1 MTDPLSPEAIQSAF
15 QRELTTLPASLRQ
28 SVARYW
34 EEYLDAAQRM
44 ALTSALPRE
53 SAMLAALV
61 QVWACSDFVAQS
73 CCRHPQMLEDL
84 LTSGDLNRAY
94 AEGEYERTLRSSVGS
109 TFDDPSLGIALRQF
123 RRREMVRIAWRD
135 LAGWATLDETLAELS
150 ALARASIEV
159 ALERLYEWHSRDFGT
174 PIGSQSG
181 EPQQMVVLG
190 MGKLGAAELNFSSD
204 IDLIFAYPEDGE
216 TQGGRSRTNQE
227 FFIRLGQRLI
237 NALNQQTGE
246 GFVFRVD
253 MRLRPFGDAGPLVA
267 SFSAIE
273 AYYQTHGREWERY
286 ALIKADVVAGERQA
300 GARLL
305 DALRPFIYR
314 RYLDYGAFES
324 LREMKALISQQVARK
339 GMKDNIK
346 LGAGG
351 IREVEFIGQ
360 AFQLIR
366 GGREPALQVRGI
378 RQVLRYL
385 GEHDYL
391 PAYVAEA
398 LDGAYLFLRRA
409 ENRIQALA
417 DQQSHDLPVDE
428 LDRQRIALAMGYEQ
442 WELFEADL
450 RRHMAV
456 VHSHFEQVFSAPQRE
471 QAAEQGSVFDAVW
484 QGSDEAQATL
494 QAQGFD
500 DPAAAEAVLTG
511 LRESRR
517 YQNLM
522 PQARERLDRLMP
534 LLLGAV
540 AAVENSSQTLQRVVG
555 LLEAVVRRSAY
566 LALLVENPMA
576 LSQLVKLCAASPW
589 IAAHLARHPLLLDEL
604 LDPRTLYAPL
614 DKVALAAT
622 LERMLARVEGDE
634 EQTLEVLRQ
643 FKQAQVLRVAAADV
657 SGVYPLMQ
665 VSDHLTEIAE
675 VLVERSVT
683 IACDHLSARHGYP
696 RCREG
701 GGDCRP
707 GFIVVAYG
715 KMGGIELGYS
725 SDLDL
730 VFLHG
735 NEGEGESTAGER
747 PIDNAVFF
755 TRLGQRIIHTM
766 TAHTPAGVLYEID
779 SRLRPSGA
787 AGMLV
792 SSIAAFEQYQQRDA
806 WTWEHQALVRAR
818 VVAGDAGL
826 GRQFEAIRRE
836 VLSRPRDPDQLRREV
851 VEMRHKMREQLNR
864 AQAGAFDLKQGCGGI
879 ADIEFMVQY
888 SILRWAHDHPALLR
902 WSDNIR
908 QLETLKGEG
917 LMAAEDADLLAG
929 AYRGYRAAAH
939 RLALQEAKAV
949 VPDTEFSAMR
959 AGVVRIWRDLME
971 SVQ

>member
-1 MTDPLSPEAIQSAF
+1 MTELSSPSAIAAMF
-15 QRELTTLPASLRQ
+15 ADELVSLPKNLRQ
-28 SVARYW
+28 RVESYW
-34 EEYLDAAQRM
+34 RDFFAEVQRSGL
-44 ALTSALPRE
+44 ASALPQDR
-53 SAMLAALV
+53 ATLAALAK
-61 QVWACSDFVAQS
+61 VWACSDFVAHNCS
-73 CCRHPQMLEDL
+73 RHPRVLADL
-84 LTSGDLNRAY
+84 LSSGDLLRRY
-94 AEGEYERTLRSSVGS
+94 HKGEYEQALRVALEPSVDDSSLAV
-109 TFDDPSLGIALRQF
+109 ALRQF

-135 LAGWATLDETLAELS
+135 LAGWADLDETLAELS
-150 ALARASIEV
+150 ALACAAIDG
-159 ALERLYEWHSRDFGT
+159 ALGRLYQWHCRDFGV
-174 PIGSQSG
+174 PYGRHSG
-181 EPQQMVVLG
+181 AVQQMVVLG
-190 MGKLGAAELNFSSD
+190 MGKLGADELNFSSD

-216 TQGGRSRTNQE
+216 TRGERRLDNQA

-237 NALNQQTGE
+237 NALNQQTGD

-253 MRLRPFGDAGPLVA
+253 MRLRPFGESGPLVA
-267 SFSAIE
+267 NFNAVES
-273 AYYQTHGREWERY
+273 YYQSHGRAWERY
-286 ALIKADVVAGERQA
+286 ALIKAAVVAGDRQA
-300 GARLL
+300 GAALL
-305 DALRPFIYR
+305 DTLHPFIYR

-324 LREMKALISQQVARK
+324 LREMKAMISQQVARK
-339 GMKDNIK
+339 GMDDNIK

-385 GEHDYL
+385 GQHDYL
-391 PAYVAEA
+391 PHYVSEA
-398 LDGAYLFLRRA
+398 LDRAYLFLRRA
-409 ENRIQALA
+409 ENRIQAQA
-417 DQQSHDLPVDE
+417 DQQLHSLPTDE
-428 LDRQRIALAMGYEQ
+428 VNRQRLALAMGYEQ
-442 WELFEADL
+442 WAEFEADL
-450 RRHMAV
+450 RRHMTT

-471 QAAEQGSVFDAVW
+471 QAAEQGSVLDAAWAGADAEV
-484 QGSDEAQATL
+484 EIL
-494 QAQGFD
+494 RAQGFD
-500 DPAAAEAVLTG
+500 DPEAAAAVLAG
-511 LRESRR
+511 LRGSRR

-540 AAVENSSQTLQRVVG
+540 AAVDNASETLQRVVG

-576 LSQLVKLCAASPW
+576 LSQLVKLCSASPW
-589 IAAHLARHPLLLDEL
+589 IAARLARHPLLLDEL
-604 LDPRTLYAPL
+604 LDPRTLYVPL
-614 DKVALAAT
+614 DKRDLGASLDQ
-622 LERMLARVEGDE
+622 MLARVRDDD
-634 EQTLEVLRQ
+634 EQTLEALRQ

-675 VLVERSVT
+675 VLVQRSVD
-683 IACDHLSARHGYP
+683 IAYTHLTARHGHPLP
-696 RCREG
+696 RHTSSGE
-701 GGDCRP
+701 P

-715 KMGGIELGYS
+715 KLGGIELGYG

-735 NEGEGESTAGER
+735 NEGDGQVTDGQR

-766 TAHTPAGVLYEID
+766 TAHTAAGVLYEID

-792 SSIAAFEQYQQRDA
+792 SSIDAFEQYQRNDA

-818 VVAGDAGL
+818 VVAGEARL
-826 GRQFEAIRRE
+826 AQQFQAVRRA
-836 VLSRPRDPDQLRREV
+836 VLSQPREPQQLREAV
-851 VEMRHKMREQLNR
+851 VTMRRKMRQQLDR
-864 AQAGAFDLKQGCGGI
+864 AGPGEFDLKQGHGGI

-888 SILRWAHDHPALLR
+888 SILRWACDYPELLR

-908 QLETLKGEG
+908 QLETLQKAG
-917 LMAAEDADLLAG
+917 LMPPEVVTTLAD
-929 AYRGYRAAAH
+929 AYRSYRAAVH

-949 VPDTEFSAMR
+949 VPESDFRPLRREVASL
-959 AGVVRIWRDLME
+959 WHDLME
-971 SVQ
+971 AVQ